1 MKVLGIALALLSALL
16 LQSALSRVLPA
27 QARVFDPFLL
37 VMVYYGLSGGE
48 TEGMVIGA
56 IGGWIQDIQFGGGIL
71 GLTGLSRVLL
81 GFAVGM
87 AGTRFHLTEPAPRA
101 LVLFLA
107 GAADALVFTALAG
120 AFDVA
125 VAHLSPLV
133 LLTRAGVNAAVGVL
147 VFELIDRRLRRRRH
161 A

>member
-1 MKVLGIALALLSALL
+1 VKALGVGLALVSALL
-16 LQSALSRVLPA
+16 LQSVLTRVLPA
-27 QARVFDPFLL
+27 HARVFDPFLL

-56 IGGWIQDIQFGGGIL
+56 IGGWIQDIQFGGGVL
-71 GLTGLSRVLL
+71 GLSGLCRVLL
-81 GFAVGM
+81 GFGVGM

-107 GAADALVFTALAG
+107 AVADALVFTALAG

-125 VAHLSPLV
+125 ITHLSPLL
-133 LLTRAGVNAAVGVL
+133 LLTRAAVNAGVGV
-147 VFELIDRRLRRRRH
+147 VAFELVDRRLRRRRH

>member
-1 MKVLGIALALLSALL
+1 VKALGVGLALVSALL
-16 LQSALSRVLPA
+16 LQSVLTRVLPA

-56 IGGWIQDIQFGGGIL
+56 IGGWIQDIQFGGGVL
-71 GLTGLSRVLL
+71 GLSGLCRVLL

-107 GAADALVFTALAG
+107 AVADALVFTALAG

-125 VAHLSPLV
+125 ITHLSPLL
-133 LLTRAGVNAAVGVL
+133 LLTRAAVNAAVGV
-147 VFELIDRRLRRRRH
+147 VAFELVDRRLRRRRH

>member
-1 MKVLGIALALLSALL
+1 VKVLGIALALLSALL
-16 LQSALSRVLPA
+16 LQSAFSRVLPA

>member
-1 MKVLGIALALLSALL
+1 MKALGVALALLAALL
-16 LQSALSRVLPA
+16 LQSVLTRVLPA
-27 QARVFDPFLL
+27 HARIFDPFLL

-48 TEGMVIGA
+48 TQGMVIGA

-71 GLTGLSRVLL
+71 GLTGLCRVLL

-107 GAADALVFTALAG
+107 GVADALVFTALAG
-120 AFDVA
+120 AFDVG
-125 VAHLSPLV
+125 VTRLSPLL
-133 LLTRAGVNAAVGVL
+133 LLTRAAVNAAVGV
-147 VFELIDRRLRRRRH
+147 VFFELIDRRLRRRRH

>member
-1 MKVLGIALALLSALL
+1 VKVLGIALALLSALL

-107 GAADALVFTALAG
+107 GAADALLFTALAG